1 MKVKILRM
9 GWLVPDAIKARKVVV
24 IIVFQTKIPRYFH
37 SWVSDF

>member
-24 IIVFQTKIPRYFH
+24 IIVSDQDLGASI